1 MIIASLRYESTPGND
16 FRRPGRLLVFLIRLV
31 APRSR
36 DRGRNG
42 LYRSSSGQLLNA
54 DDLRRPPPPKRR
66 FNASRFV
73 KQFVRSF
80 SIAARPS
87 CACWMCSASS
97 GSGGATRISSKS
109 LVISSM
115 DLSRSSNHSSDRGSI
130 LLSDGSRDRATAWS
144 LGIPWPF
151 VPLPASWSS
160 QSKARR
166 SANSL
171 ASCALLALQKALPS
185 SISNPKR
192 FLQTGC
198 SMGCEYSF

>member
-1 MIIASLRYESTPGND
+1 M
-16 FRRPGRLLVFLIRLV
+16 VFLIRLV

-42 LYRSSSGQLLNA
+42 LNRSSSEQPLNV
-54 DDLRRPPPPKRR
+54 DHLRRPPHPKPR

-109 LVISSM
+109 LVISSI

-130 LLSDGSRDRATAWS
+130 LLSDGFGYGTAAWS
-144 LGIPWPF
+144 LETPWPSP
-151 VPLPASWSS
+151 PLPATCSS

-171 ASCALLALQKALPS
+171 ASCAFLALQKALPS
-185 SISNPKR
+185 SISNSKS